1 LDHLFFLRSTF
12 NTVAQDYDAIRPGY
26 PEELVNDIFSFAS
39 LPSTSRCLEI
49 GCGTGQATLPFAR
62 RGCEILCLD
71 IGEQLLARAAEKLRP
86 FPAVRFQKVAFE
98 NWPPE
103 SELFDLFFSATAFHW
118 VPPEIGYPKAAQVL
132 RSGGTL
138 ALFWN
143 VHPLEK
149 EGFFAE
155 VDEVY
160 QRYYPGWVALEKRPS
175 KISPDPSITQ
185 LIDGTGLFGAVD
197 ARVYPSPQGYSTA
210 QYIQLINTFSDH
222 LAMPEKARFELYSGI
237 ADLIER
243 RYAGKVI
250 KNAQTE
256 LFLARRSAGER

>member
-1 LDHLFFLRSTF
+1 LDNLFFLRSTF
-12 NTVAQDYDAIRPGY
+12 NSVVQDYDAIRPGY
-26 PEELVNDIFSFAS
+26 PEELVGDVFSFAA
-39 LPSTSRCLEI
+39 LPPNPRCLEI

-62 RGCEILCLD
+62 HGCAILCLD

-86 FPAVRFQKVAFE
+86 YPAVRFQKAAFE
-98 NWPPE
+98 DWSPE
-103 SELFDLFFSATAFHW
+103 PEPFDLFFSATAFHW

-143 VHPLEK
+143 VHPPEK
-149 EGFFAE
+149 REGFFVE
-155 VDEVY
+155 VDELY
-160 QRYYPGWVALEKRPS
+160 RRYHPGWVEPGKRKA

-185 LIDGTGLFGAVD
+185 AIDATGLFGAVD
-197 ARVYPSPQGYSTA
+197 TRVYPSPREYSTE

-222 LAMPEKARFELYSGI
+222 LAIPEKERFALYSGI

-256 LFLARRSAGER
+256 LFLARRRAG